1 MAAAPFH
8 PVSLSA
14 LLRVTHATGQ
24 AVTWAH
30 EHEAKVQAYKDA
42 GEHENANS
50 LEGITVLD
58 EPRHGGPLGVM
69 QWTGPSVWSDAV
81 LG

>member
-1 MAAAPFH
+1 M
-8 PVSLSA
+8 
-14 LLRVTHATGQ
+14 
-24 AVTWAH
+24 TWAH